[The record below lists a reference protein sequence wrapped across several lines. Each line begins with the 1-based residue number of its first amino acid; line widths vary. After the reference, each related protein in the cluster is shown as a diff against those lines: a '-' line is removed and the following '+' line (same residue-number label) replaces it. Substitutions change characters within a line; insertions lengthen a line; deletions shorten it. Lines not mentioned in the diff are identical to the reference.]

1 MAEKKIGEITHY
13 YSNIGVGII
22 KLSDVLK
29 VGDTIRIM
37 GATTDF
43 EQTIDEMQQD
53 HEDVE
58 EAKAGSEVGIK
69 VEDKVRDG
77 DEVYLLE

>member
-1 MAEKKIGEITHY
+1 MADKKIGKITHY

-22 KLSDVLK
+22 MLSGTLK
-29 VGDTIRIM
+29 VGDTIRIL

-43 EQTIDEMQQD
+43 EQP
-53 HEDVE
+53 VE
-58 EAKAGSEVGIK
+58 EIQLDHKSIEKAKKGKEVGIK

-77 DEVYLLE
+77 DEVYVI

>member
-22 KLSDVLK
+22 KLSDDLK

-43 EQTIDEMQQD
+43 EQSVDEMQYD
-53 HEDVE
+53 HENIE
-58 EAKAGSEVGIK
+58 EAKAGNEVGIK
-69 VEDKVRDG
+69 VEDKVRNG
-77 DEVYLLE
+77 DEIYLLD

>member
-22 KLSDVLK
+22 MLSDDLK

-43 EQTIDEMQQD
+43 EQGVDEMQYN
-53 HEDVE
+53 HENIE
-58 EAKAGSEVGIK
+58 EAEAGKEIGIK
-69 VEDKVRDG
+69 VDDKVRDG
-77 DEVYLLE
+77 DEVYLVD